1 MFGTFD
7 EHIEHLIGDVFDL
20 IAFNLVDEPVK
31 DLLFDSQVTCNDD
44 SKNAINST
52 KKDEMNERMDLRTRT
67 EFHSRSR

>member
-52 KKDEMNERMDLRTRT
+52 KKD
-67 EFHSRSR
+67 